1 MLPQRPSS
9 DCPEGASPP
18 VISIAELVAR
28 HHAELY
34 GYAYRLTGSAA
45 DAEDLVQQ
53 AFLTAHENLAQ
64 LQRAESA
71 RAWLYTILRNA
82 FLKGAQRQQRLP
94 LGEAEIDLDSLPE
107 VPLED
112 GIDRERLQAA
122 LNELPDEF
130 RLVLLMFYF
139 EDCSYR
145 EIAQRLDI
153 PPGTVMSRLSRAK
166 SHLRKKLFDQQALA
180 NSARQ
185 LPSAPEQS

>member
-64 LQRAESA
+64 LQRAEAA
-71 RAWLYTILRNA
+71 RAVLGLSRR
-82 FLKGAQRQQRLP
+82 LVVRRRQ
-94 LGEAEIDLDSLPE
+94 
-107 VPLED
+107 
-112 GIDRERLQAA
+112 DRELRGDGADLRRL
-122 LNELPDEF
+122 
-130 RLVLLMFYF
+130 
-139 EDCSYR
+139 C
-145 EIAQRLDI
+145 
-153 PPGTVMSRLSRAK
+153 RA
-166 SHLRKKLFDQQALA
+166 R
-180 NSARQ
+180 
-185 LPSAPEQS
+185 P